1 MLFRLRLFLFFG
13 LLAPVVL
20 IAQSP
25 VAQLPGTNVER
36 LLEMAREFRSQ
47 EIRERAEAEAF
58 AREHGL
64 PIRLEDSL
72 ETIEIR
78 RIENGIPHYYTVENI
93 TAAYTLN
100 TDDLW
105 NGGALGLNIEGQNM
119 IVGEW
124 DGGGVLA
131 NHQEF
136 VPAGG
141 GAAPSN
147 KTGPLHRTTM
157 PRMWPA
163 P

>member
-1 MLFRLRLFLFFG
+1 MELFALSLQSFSLIYRHYFMLYRKRLFLFFG

-72 ETIEIR
+72 
-78 RIENGIPHYYTVENI
+78 
-93 TAAYTLN
+93 
-100 TDDLW
+100 
-105 NGGALGLNIEGQNM
+105 
-119 IVGEW
+119 
-124 DGGGVLA
+124 
-131 NHQEF
+131 
-136 VPAGG
+136 
-141 GAAPSN
+141 
-147 KTGPLHRTTM
+147 
-157 PRMWPA
+157 
-163 P
+163 